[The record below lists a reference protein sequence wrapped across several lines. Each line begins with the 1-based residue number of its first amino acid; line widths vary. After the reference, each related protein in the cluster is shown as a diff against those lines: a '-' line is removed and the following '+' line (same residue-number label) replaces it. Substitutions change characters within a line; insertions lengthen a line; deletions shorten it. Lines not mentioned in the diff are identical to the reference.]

1 MSGILKAFRHEL
13 GRIFALKAIFSTLFV
28 AALIYAVYYPQPY
41 RNEALRD
48 VPIAVVDLDGTTAS
62 RELARRLD
70 ASSDVAVAMALP
82 NLATAER
89 EVFKRTLSGAVVIP
103 LHFERDL
110 LHGRASPISLY
121 SDASYFLINSRV
133 AGAVNTVARAFGTEV
148 ETARLI
154 GLGIDPAVAAS
165 ATSPMP
171 LVSIPLF
178 NPQGGYATY
187 VLPGAFTIIMQ
198 QTLLIAVCLLATIAG
213 MPGVA
218 GQSAPNVGAT
228 STVLGKLA
236 AYLTVAALL
245 VPFYFIVLPYFY
257 NIPRLGTLGTMALFA
272 LPFVL
277 SVSALGM
284 VIGLMLRSPLTVQLT
299 AAALGMPLFFL
310 SGFSWPIEAVPPVL
324 RALAQLIPGSMAIT
338 GMTQVVEMGASIDD
352 VRFQFLGL
360 WALAIGYTLLAILL
374 EWRRQRRQAARSA
387 LA

>member
-1 MSGILKAFRHEL
+1 MSGILTAYRHEL
-13 GRIFALKAIFSTLFV
+13 DRIFALKAIFSTLFV

-82 NLATAER
+82 DLAAAER

-121 SDASYFLINSRV
+121 SDASYFLINTRI
-133 AGAVNTVARAFGTEV
+133 AGAVNTVARAYGAEV

-218 GQSAPNVGAT
+218 GQSVPDVGPVA
-228 STVLGKLA
+228 TVLGKLA
-236 AYLTVAALL
+236 AYLTVAAIT
-245 VPFYFIVLPYFY
+245 VPFYCIVLPYFY
-257 NIPRLGTLGTMALFA
+257 NIPRLGALGTIALFA

-299 AAALGMPLFFL
+299 AAALGLPLFFL
-310 SGFSWPIEAVPPVL
+310 SGFSWPIEAVPPAL

-338 GMTQVVEMGASIDD
+338 GLTQVIEMGASISD
-352 VRFQFLGL
+352 VRNQFLGL
-360 WALAIGYTLLAILL
+360 WALAGGYILLAIILQS
-374 EWRRQRRQAARSA
+374 RRERRRAERVAGG
-387 LA
+387 

>member
-1 MSGILKAFRHEL
+1 MSGILKAYRHEL

-48 VPIAVVDLDGTTAS
+48 VPVAVVDLDGTTAS

-82 NLATAER
+82 DLATAER

-121 SDASYFLINSRV
+121 SDASYFLINTRV
-133 AGAVNTVARAFGTEV
+133 AGAVNTVARAYGAEV

-218 GQSAPNVGAT
+218 GQSVPDVGAT
-228 STVLGKLA
+228 ATVLGKLA
-236 AYLTVAALL
+236 AYLTVAVLL

-257 NIPRLGTLGTMALFA
+257 NIPRLGALGTIALLA

-284 VIGLMLRSPLTVQLT
+284 VIGLTLRSPLTVQLT
-299 AAALGMPLFFL
+299 AAALGLPLFFL
-310 SGFSWPIEAVPPVL
+310 SGFSWPIEAVPPAL
-324 RALAQLIPGSMAIT
+324 RAVAQLIPGSIAIT

-352 VRFQFLGL
+352 VRMQFLGL
-360 WALAIGYTLLAILL
+360 WALAIGYTLFAILL